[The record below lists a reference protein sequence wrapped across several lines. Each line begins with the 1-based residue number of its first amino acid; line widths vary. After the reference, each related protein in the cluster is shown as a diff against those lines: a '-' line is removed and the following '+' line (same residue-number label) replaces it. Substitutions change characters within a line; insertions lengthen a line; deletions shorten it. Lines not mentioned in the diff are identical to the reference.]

1 MRASA
6 VNSALVSFGASALWF
21 SPPVPPLAF
30 GKSADS
36 DFAAHLCHPST
47 PAHYIAMYSLAIKED
62 TKWLWESSV
71 QQQQHLFFRW
81 PPQGEGPQAVER
93 KTWRSEIGQK
103 MTYSVLWKKKR
114 NFKKKK
120 KRPGSSETPTL
131 FRVGLLVVCGLNH
144 PSLQCTSRKSM
155 DIIEPDCFLPCA

>member
-30 GKSADS
+30 GKSADC

-71 QQQQHLFFRW
+71 QQQHLFFRW
-81 PPQGEGPQAVER
+81 PPQGEEPQAVER

-103 MTYSVLWKKKR
+103 MSYSVLWKKKR

-120 KRPGSSETPTL
+120 KNVQVLQRHPP
-131 FRVGLLVVCGLNH
+131 FRVFSAHHASRWILLSPTASFRVH
-144 PSLQCTSRKSM
+144 KHIQTSRLTGK
-155 DIIEPDCFLPCA
+155 